1 MISLFIEMPKLE
13 MLNLFINV
21 KMATTTNLPQS
32 NVEMAEASVIYGEMG
47 SDEWISDI
55 VVSADNVSFLVAEN
69 NTGKDR
75 MATLTVSFPAAYE
88 GEGVSTSLWISQSS
102 EDAYLRFDSDEY
114 AVNPDGGTV
123 VGAADVYPYR
133 AGGVVLCGEPCYF
146 GFYFVGGFEVCRE
159 FVVVIAEIVVAL
171 DECRAGLL

>member
-1 MISLFIEMPKLE
+1 MCGLLCCGG
-13 MLNLFINV
+13 
-21 KMATTTNLPQS
+21 LPWGLPWLYQLYAS
-32 NVEMAEASVIYGEMG
+32 ECGGHFGERTVIAAVDFCSARQQVEVFGRAYYPFFFVPPALYVAGYDS
-47 SDEWISDI
+47 
-55 VVSADNVSFLVAEN
+55 VAE
-69 NTGKDR
+69 
-75 MATLTVSFPAAYE
+75 LFPQRLFFCCVVGCDVE
-88 GEGVSTSLWISQSS
+88 FRFGVFVQLFL
-102 EDAYLRFDSDEY
+102 YRVDEEAERRPCY
-114 AVNPDGGTV
+114 GVYV